1 MSTINISLPAEQVS
15 FIDNLVTKF
24 GFANRS
30 ELVRAIFR
38 FIKHEPATLSKVATF
53 PLLPPSTR
61 DGNKIMRG
69 FRATGKYSE
78 AFLRDLE
85 EGIKD
90 SGYFTKTS

>member
-15 FIDNLVTKF
+15 FIDNLVSQF

-38 FIKHEPATLSKVATF
+38 FVKHEPATFSKVATF

-61 DGNKIMRG
+61 SRSKIMQDFKASGLYNAG
-69 FRATGKYSE
+69 FLK
-78 AFLRDLE
+78 DLKA
-85 EGIKD
+85 GLKRSD
-90 SGYFTKTS
+90 YFTK